1 MLLPNPADP
10 VSVSARNALFVAL
23 GIVTAVFLTVFFRAW
38 ARKRREGELDDG
50 GVGAGVTGFVANFF
64 DTLGIGSFATSTT
77 AFRHFKL
84 LRDEQIPGTLNV
96 GYALPTITEAF
107 IYTKIIP
114 VDTTTLIIMIAAAVL
129 GGWLGAGVVCSWPK
143 RRIQLGMGAAL
154 LGAAVIMFL
163 SQPRI
168 GLVPVGGDA
177 LGLTGTRMVIG
188 VIGNFALGAFMMIG
202 IGLYAPCMILVSLL
216 GLNATTAF
224 PIMMGSCAFL
234 MPFASIRFVRKGS
247 YAPNAA
253 LWMML
258 AGVPGVLI
266 AAFIVK
272 SLPLTWVKWLVVIV
286 VTYAAINLLRAGI
299 ANRESEPAKATG
311 A

>member
-1 MLLPNPADP
+1 MQLPADSA
-10 VSVSARNALFVAL
+10 SVHARNALFIAL
-23 GIVTAVFLTVFFRAW
+23 GIVTFAFLVVFFRAW
-38 ARKRREGELDDG
+38 ARKRREGQAGDG
-50 GVGAGVTGFVANFF
+50 GIATGLTGFAANFF

-77 AFRHFKL
+77 VFRHFKL

-96 GYALPTITEAF
+96 GYALPTIAEAF
-107 IYTKIIP
+107 IYTKLIP
-114 VDTTTLIIMIAAAVL
+114 VETTTLIIMIAAAVL

-154 LGAAVIMFL
+154 LGAAIIMFM
-163 SQPRI
+163 SQPQI
-168 GLVPVGGDA
+168 GLVPVGGNA
-177 LGLTGTRMVIG
+177 LGLTGVRLVLGI
-188 VIGNFALGAFMMIG
+188 IGNFALGAFMMIG

-234 MPFASIRFVRKGS
+234 MPFASTRFVRKGS

-272 SLPLTWVKWLVVIV
+272 SLPLTAVKWLVVVV
-286 VTYAAINLLRAGI
+286 VTYAAVNLLRAGMAKRTEI
-299 ANRESEPAKATG
+299 AMEPAG
-311 A
+311 D